1 MAPSTLAQPR
11 YVIEPLMVVAEP
23 HHAPD
28 SGRTD
33 VSAAE
38 PALPHQQ
45 REPGAD
51 LASLDAS

>member
-1 MAPSTLAQPR
+1 MTPSVLAQPM
-11 YVIEPLMVVAEP
+11 YVIEPLLVVAEP

-38 PALPHQQ
+38 PAHPHQP

-51 LASLDAS
+51 LASDAS